1 MTKKKEQNEETK
13 LPEQNTQE
21 NQEQEHS
28 KENGLEQNP
37 TETAEPKGQT
47 EQAEKSENPETKE
60 TAAPQNP
67 QQAKA
72 PKESEPPQK
81 ALHSFA
87 SLCLKYRL
95 ATWQS
100 AAVLRLL
107 AKEDDAYVSESEFLS
122 ALEKL
127 HTRKMGV

>member
-1 MTKKKEQNEETK
+1 MTKKKEQNEETR
-13 LPEQNTQE
+13 LPEQNTQV

-28 KENGLEQNP
+28 KENGQEQNP
-37 TETAEPKGQT
+37 TETAEPK

-107 AKEDDAYVSESEFLS
+107 AKEDDAYLSENEFLS
-122 ALEKL
+122 AFEKL
-127 HTRKMGV
+127 HTRKMGA